1 MKIPSTF
8 KNVLLVAVLLVGAPT
23 MQAQETTG
31 ATTMTLKEA
40 IAYAME
46 NSYSMDYAD
55 MDVRA
60 ARRRNKELTAVGLPQ
75 INGDVSFTNYL
86 KLPTTV
92 IPAQAFNPAAPE
104 GTFEEIQ
111 FGTDYNVTATL
122 AASQLIFDGTYIIGL
137 KAAKKYTEL
146 NVYAKQQTESE
157 VRQSII
163 EAYGLAVVSVRSHQ
177 LTEENYNNL
186 ESLLRETEKLYEN
199 GFREELDVDQLR
211 LQLQTL
217 DNSRTQSER
226 NVHVTH
232 NLLKFQMGM
241 PVATE
246 LVLTSSLNELAEI
259 SEMPEL
265 LDQQL
270 ALDGHVD
277 VLTNRANV
285 DLRQLNV
292 RVERMAGVPSLGA
305 SFTTQQQAMQD
316 DLDFFGAGSNWYPST
331 LWGLQLNVPIFSG
344 FQRHNKVQQ
353 AKIDVE
359 RARRQLD
366 QVKESIQLQ
375 VSTERANYA
384 SALDVYKTQEDNMAL
399 AKKINRVTHIKYE
412 EGVASSLDI
421 QQTET
426 QMLDAQRGFLQA
438 AHEVIKTR
446 AALEKALDIKR

>member
-1 MKIPSTF
+1 MKIPSTL
-8 KNVLLVAVLLVGAPT
+8 KIMLSVAVLLGSSALLR
-23 MQAQETTG
+23 AQETTG
-31 ATTMTLKEA
+31 AASMSLKEA
-40 IAYAME
+40 IAFAME
-46 NSYSMDYAD
+46 NSYDLDYAD

-60 ARRRNKELTAVGLPQ
+60 AKRRNKELTAVGLPQ
-75 INGDVSFTNYL
+75 IDGDVSFTNYL

-92 IPAQAFNPAAPE
+92 IPSGAFDPSAPE
-104 GTFEEIQ
+104 GSFQEIQ

-137 KAAKKYTEL
+137 KAAKTYTEL
-146 NVYAKQQTESE
+146 NRLSKKQTESE
-157 VRQSII
+157 VRQSIT
-163 EAYGLAVVSVRSHQ
+163 EAYGLAVLSVRSHQ
-177 LTEENYNNL
+177 LIIDNYDNL
-186 ESLLRETEKLYEN
+186 ESLLLETEKLYEN

-211 LQLQTL
+211 LQLQSL
-217 DNSRTQSER
+217 DNNRTQAER

-241 PVATE
+241 PVVSE
-246 LVLTSSLNELAEI
+246 LVLTSTLSQLAEI

-265 LDQQL
+265 LDQKL
-270 ALDGHVD
+270 ALENHVD
-277 VLTNRANV
+277 VLTNQTNV

-292 RVERMAGVPSLGA
+292 RVERMAGVPKLGA
-305 SFTTQQQAMQD
+305 TFTTQQQAMQD

-331 LWGLQLNVPIFSG
+331 LWGLQLQVPIFSG

-359 RARRQLD
+359 RAQVQLK
-366 QVKESIQLQ
+366 QVKESILLQ

-384 SALDVYKTQEDNMAL
+384 SAREIYKTQEDNMAL
-399 AKKINRVTHIKYE
+399 AEKINRVTHIKYE

-426 QMLDAQRGFLQA
+426 QMLDAQRNFLQA
-438 AHEVIKTR
+438 AHEVIKSR
-446 AALEKALDIKR
+446 AALEKALDIK